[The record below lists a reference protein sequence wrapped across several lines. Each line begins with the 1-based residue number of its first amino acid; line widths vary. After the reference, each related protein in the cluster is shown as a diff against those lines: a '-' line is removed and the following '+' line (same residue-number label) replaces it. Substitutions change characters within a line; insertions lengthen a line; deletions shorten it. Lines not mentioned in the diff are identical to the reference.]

1 MGIWSIIGVV
11 LSVGVSV
18 WAVMKYIISHNVRLD
33 DNISKNLFLKI
44 KKESSFKFE
53 IKNEL
58 SINKKYPLSYIAF
71 IRFKGV
77 WLLYK
82 REERLLTAGWQ
93 SRDIISEVYYLRWQK
108 KKVEKTIYKSAKN
121 SDIVSIMA
129 MTPWGSDKLGEIS
142 VDKNAKLYLNKNS
155 YEDIENDLVDMLE
168 NKKEKTSCLLY
179 GIPGGG
185 KTRLVKYFA
194 QKYELPIYSIFLNPE
209 YNNIDILSMFNDTP
223 ERCIVLFEDFD
234 NYFNKRECIMKND
247 KVNFT
252 FDVILNILDGVY
264 NEYKQV
270 LFVMSCNDI
279 ERIDTSLK
287 ERPSRLKHVKEF
299 GLPNYDTRLRIL
311 KNDFLAE
318 QSEDLTLDKVFYI
331 KSLIEAKYSIDD
343 ILDRINS
350 VRKNVLEVL

>member
-1 MGIWSIIGVV
+1 MGIWSIIGIVF
-11 LSVGVSV
+11 SFGVSV
-18 WAVMKYIISHNVRLD
+18 WAVMKYIISQNVRLD

-44 KKESSFKFE
+44 KKDSSFKFE

-71 IRFKGV
+71 IKFKGI

-82 REERLLTAGWQ
+82 REERLLNAGWQ
-93 SRDIISEVYYLRWQK
+93 SRDIVSEVYYLRWQQ
-108 KKVEKTIYKSAKN
+108 KKVEKTIYESAKN
-121 SDIVSIMA
+121 NDIVSVMA

-142 VDKNAKLYLNKNS
+142 VNKDAKLYLNKES
-155 YEDIENDLVDMLE
+155 YEDIEKDVIDMLE
-168 NKKEKTSCLLY
+168 NKKEKTSCLLH
-179 GIPGGG
+179 GLPGGG
-185 KTRLVKYFA
+185 KTRLVKYLA

-234 NYFNKRECIMKND
+234 NYFNKRDCIMKND

-270 LFVMSCNDI
+270 VFVMTCNDI
-279 ERIDTSLK
+279 EKIDTSLK

-299 GLPNYDTRLRIL
+299 GLPNYESRLRIL
-311 KNDFLAE
+311 KDDYLAE
-318 QSEDLTLDKVFYI
+318 YSESLTLDKVFYV
-331 KSLIEAKYSIDD
+331 KSLLDANYKTED
-343 ILDRINS
+343 ILDRIKS
-350 VRKNVLEVL
+350 VKQKILEV